1 MTTTVVKKHAATG
14 IATVFGFMLAV
25 LLAPLVLATAD
36 WYREWSRERNP
47 PATLQWHTVERIDED
62 ALRMTLLVTRH
73 QDCQMV
79 RVLGYTGA
87 NLQTMQPA
95 EDLYREDGRPPQ
107 SYPVGIT
114 VISRPWILRGIYGRM
129 VAISAYYD
137 CDDTVIKAPLLIGT
151 VPEMTP

>member
-1 MTTTVVKKHAATG
+1 MMVHAKKQLPNAVALLLG
-14 IATVFGFMLAV
+14 FSIAIVF
-25 LLAPLVLATAD
+25 APLVLATAD
-36 WYREWSRERNP
+36 WYAAWSAERNP

-87 NLQTMQPA
+87 SLQTMQPA
-95 EDLYREDGRPPQ
+95 DALERQDGRPPQ

>member
-1 MTTTVVKKHAATG
+1 MTPVVQKHASMAIAAT
-14 IATVFGFMLAV
+14 FGFVLAV

-36 WYREWSRERNP
+36 WYAEWSRERNP

-62 ALRMTLLVTRH
+62 ALRLTLRVTRH
-73 QDCQMV
+73 MDCQMV
-79 RVLGYTGA
+79 RLLGYTGTS
-87 NLQTMQPA
+87 LQTMQPA
-95 EDLYREDGRPPQ
+95 ETLTREDGRSPQ

-137 CDDTVIKAPLLIGT
+137 CDDTVIKAPLLIGA
-151 VPEMTP
+151 VPEMKP